1 MANIQSAK
9 KRILQNKTRSEIN
22 KKRRA
27 MLRGK
32 IKKLQVSV
40 DEKKLDE
47 SKRIFLELEPAL
59 AKAANNKLF
68 KKNLVSR
75 TISRMSKKIKSIK

>member
-59 AKAANNKLF
+59 AKAVNNKLF

-75 TISRMSKKIKSIK
+75 TISRMSKKIKSIN